1 MKVIVAHNRY
11 RQGQPSGENVVVDAE
26 IGQLRAAG
34 VEVVPFLRSSD
45 EIGAMSTVQKA
56 LLPAAPIY
64 AGAAQREL
72 RALLRMHRPDL
83 LHLHN
88 PYPLLSP
95 WVIRTAHAAGV
106 PVVHTVHNYRQVCAS
121 GVYYRDGHPCTD
133 CLGRRVGVPAVVH
146 ACYRGSRAQSAVMA
160 TTLALH
166 RPTWHAVD
174 RHVALTDEIA
184 AHLRGYGIA
193 EERIVVKPN
202 AVDDP
207 WLGEPPPLGDGFI
220 YIGRLVP
227 EKGVPLL
234 LEAWARHPVGALGM
248 LRIVGD
254 GPLRAIAEAAAAERA
269 DVLFL
274 GSQPPSGVRAA
285 LRDSAVLVVPSLWRD
300 VLPTVI
306 IEALAGGRP
315 VLGTDRGGIPYAIG
329 PAGWSVP
336 ATADALAQAL
346 GAARAGAAGLS
357 AAARARYVQQFHPD
371 VVTGQLIATYAG
383 VLASP
388 V

>member
-45 EIGAMSTVQKA
+45 EIATMSTVQKA
-56 LLPAAPIY
+56 RLAVAPIY
-64 AGAAQREL
+64 ARAAQREL
-72 RALLRMHRPDL
+72 RDLLRVHRPDV

-95 WVIRTAHAAGV
+95 WVIRTAHTAGV
-106 PVVHTVHNYRQVCAS
+106 PVVHTVHNFRQVCAS
-121 GVYYRDGHPCTD
+121 GVYFRDGHPCTD

-160 TTLALH
+160 TALALH

-174 RHVALTDEIA
+174 RYLALTDEIA

-193 EERIVVKPN
+193 ADHIVVKPN

-207 WLGEPPPLGDGFI
+207 WAGEPPALGDGFL
-220 YIGRLVP
+220 YVGRLVP
-227 EKGVPLL
+227 EKGLSLL
-234 LEAWARHPVGALGM
+234 LEAWSRHPVGELAT
-248 LRIVGD
+248 LRIVGE
-254 GPLRAIAEAAAAERA
+254 GPLRAVAEAAAAQRP
-269 DVLFL
+269 DVAFL
-274 GSQPPSGVRAA
+274 GAQPPAGVRAA
-285 LRDSAVLVVPSLWRD
+285 VRDSSVLVVPSLWRD

-329 PAGWSVP
+329 TAGWVVP
-336 ATADALAQAL
+336 ATADALAAAL
-346 GAARAGAAGLS
+346 GPARTAAAGLH
-357 AAARARYVQQFHPD
+357 AVARARYAEHFHPS
-371 VVTGQLIATYAG
+371 VVTRQLIATYAG
-383 VLASP
+383 VLP
-388 V
+388 